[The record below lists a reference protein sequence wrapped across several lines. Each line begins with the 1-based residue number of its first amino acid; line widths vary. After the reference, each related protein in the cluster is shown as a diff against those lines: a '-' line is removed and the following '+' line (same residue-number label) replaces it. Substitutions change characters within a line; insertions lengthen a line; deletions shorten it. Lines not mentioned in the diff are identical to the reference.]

1 MHLTVLGPMKKWN
14 VSHNMSFNGTV
25 HGKKVDNQ
33 ACVFQKKL
41 RLYASRKK
49 LKNKSST
56 PYMRERIDLST
67 ITKFCY

>member
-1 MHLTVLGPMKKWN
+1 MALFM
-14 VSHNMSFNGTV
+14 
-25 HGKKVDNQ
+25 GKKLITKLVS
-33 ACVFQKKL
+33 FKKKL

-67 ITKFCY
+67 SLSFVIEM